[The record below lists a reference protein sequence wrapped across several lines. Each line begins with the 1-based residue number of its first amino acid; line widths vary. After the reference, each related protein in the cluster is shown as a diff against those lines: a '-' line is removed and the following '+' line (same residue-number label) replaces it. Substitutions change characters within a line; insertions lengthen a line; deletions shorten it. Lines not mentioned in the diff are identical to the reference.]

1 MTPIDS
7 LFSHRRR
14 RRYPSNNQSQPSTHT
29 NRWKEDLR
37 RACLERARQ
46 SRLDLVRRK
55 RGQLPTQSDNE
66 EELSPLMMVM
76 EECQNQKVGVNTS
89 TNTFNTVNR
98 DDNQNFGAME
108 LDKTLLDSGDHTLTE
123 DDLFEILREVEEELR
138 LDEEI
143 FLEEVLKAEDDFIE
157 DTVAD
162 YEHWQETK
170 KCDEQIPCPI
180 CQTSKLAIDSLRAE
194 IYCTDEFC
202 PFRKRAEMVQAPLA
216 FFRDQ
221 LSRIHEIHSDKC
233 SSPIRFQIRS
243 ASNGGCILMVICEA
257 CNLSYEVE

>member
-1 MTPIDS
+1 MTIRHIEQFWFVLFCLQCTTILRLRLPNGKAMTPIDS

-89 TNTFNTVNR
+89 TTSNT
-98 DDNQNFGAME
+98 
-108 LDKTLLDSGDHTLTE
+108 L
-123 DDLFEILREVEEELR
+123 
-138 LDEEI
+138 
-143 FLEEVLKAEDDFIE
+143 
-157 DTVAD
+157 
-162 YEHWQETK
+162 
-170 KCDEQIPCPI
+170 
-180 CQTSKLAIDSLRAE
+180 SL
-194 IYCTDEFC
+194 
-202 PFRKRAEMVQAPLA
+202 
-216 FFRDQ
+216 
-221 LSRIHEIHSDKC
+221 IHI
-233 SSPIRFQIRS
+233 
-243 ASNGGCILMVICEA
+243 
-257 CNLSYEVE
+257 